1 MQIMK
6 SKTCSPLCSRAPSEL
21 LSCFGWTG
29 QTRSPPPASAL
40 FTVPAAGAPPKWK
53 GPGSGEPGRIA
64 ALQTRVQELQTQQD
78 LQSARLHFCRT
89 VDPAAAEHVLSN
101 LQELEKTF
109 QLDTAPGKAML
120 YGSRK
125 HVSARCPRMSA
136 GRMSAESSLEYTCF
150 VRGCPRPLKQE

>member
-1 MQIMK
+1 MDLYGLMWDFCL
-6 SKTCSPLCSRAPSEL
+6 SCSPFCSRAPSEL

-53 GPGSGEPGRIA
+53 GPWR
-64 ALQTRVQELQTQQD
+64 
-78 LQSARLHFCRT
+78 ARSHRSLADSCARTADVCRT

-125 HVSARCPRMSA
+125 HVSAKCPRVSA

-150 VRGCPRPLKQE
+150 VRGCPRPLKQ